1 MANTKVKNMSAN
13 TFLSVFAKSPLKPIE
28 EHIRIVHKTSEQL
41 IPFFRAVFKGDW
53 ETAAKVSKTIT
64 DLEHKADTLKRDVRL
79 QLPRGLF
86 LPVERTD
93 LLELITQQDKIA
105 NRAKDIA
112 GRIMGRE
119 MVFPESIQVDFAAY
133 VARCIDA
140 TAEANKA
147 INEFDDLLETG
158 FRGREVELVA
168 KIVKEIDSI
177 EADTDELQRKLR
189 RALRAVESGLNPV
202 DVMFLYDIIDWVGD
216 LADLAERVGSRLEIM
231 LAR

>member
-1 MANTKVKNMSAN
+1 MSAN

-28 EHIRIVHKTSEQL
+28 EHIRIVHNTSEQL
-41 IPFFRAVFKGDW
+41 NSFFDAVFKGDW
-53 ETAAKVSKTIT
+53 KSADKISKTINE
-64 DLEHKADTLKRDVRL
+64 LEHKADTLKRDVRL

-119 MVFPESIQVDFAAY
+119 MKFPESIQPDFKAY
-133 VARCIDA
+133 VLRCSDA
-140 TAEANKA
+140 TAEASKA

-158 FRGREVELVA
+158 FRGREVDLVA

-177 EADTDELQRKLR
+177 EADTDVMQRKLR
-189 RALRAVESGLNPV
+189 RALRDLESELNPI

>member
-1 MANTKVKNMSAN
+1 MSAN

-28 EHIRIVHKTSEQL
+28 EHIRIVHNCSEQL
-41 IPFFRAVFKGDW
+41 SPFFAAVYKEDW
-53 ETAAKVSKTIT
+53 VEAEKIRKTISK
-64 DLEHKADTLKRDVRL
+64 LERKADKLKREVRL

-112 GRIMGRE
+112 GRVIGRE
-119 MVFPESIQVDFAAY
+119 MVFPGKIQKSFKLY
-133 VARCIDA
+133 LERCIDA
-140 TAEANKA
+140 TSEASKA

-158 FRGREVELVA
+158 FRGREVDLVA
-168 KIVKEIDSI
+168 RIIEEIDSI
-177 EADTDELQRKLR
+177 EDDTDRMQIKLR
-189 RALRAVESGLNPV
+189 RALRALEKDLNAV
-202 DVMFLYDIIDWVGD
+202 DVIFLYDIIDWVGD
-216 LADLAERVGSRLEIM
+216 LADLSERVGARLEIM

>member
-1 MANTKVKNMSAN
+1 MSAN

-28 EHIRIVHKTSEQL
+28 EHIRIVHNTSEQL
-41 IPFFRAVFKGDW
+41 NPFFSAVFKQDW
-53 ETAAKVSKTIT
+53 EAAEKVRKTIAE
-64 DLEHKADTLKRDVRL
+64 LEHKADTLKRDVRL

-112 GRIMGRE
+112 GRIIGRE
-119 MVFPESIQVDFAAY
+119 MIFPESIQKDFKAY
-133 VARCIDA
+133 VARCTDA
-140 TAEANKA
+140 TAEASKA

-158 FRGREVELVA
+158 FRGREVDLVA
-168 KIVKEIDSI
+168 RIVKEIDSI
-177 EADTDELQRKLR
+177 EGDTDVMQRKLR
-189 RALRAVESGLNPV
+189 RSLRDLEDGLNPV

-216 LADLAERVGSRLEIM
+216 LADLAERVGARLEIM